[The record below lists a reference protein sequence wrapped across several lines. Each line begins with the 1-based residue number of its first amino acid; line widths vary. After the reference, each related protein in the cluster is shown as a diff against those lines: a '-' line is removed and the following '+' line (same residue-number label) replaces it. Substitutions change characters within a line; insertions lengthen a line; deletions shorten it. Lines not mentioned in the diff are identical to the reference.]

1 MAVFDWLL
9 PPTQAGRAL
18 VILVAALAI
27 LAAVWILQ
35 SLGYAPCEL
44 CLTERYASYAN
55 APLAAL
61 TAWLAS
67 RSSSHAARAL
77 FVLIALI
84 FFANVGLSVYH
95 LGVEQRWWPGPSA
108 CTGALNAPVDV
119 NDLLKQLNAARVV
132 RCDEVQLR
140 VLGLSLAG
148 WDAVACA
155 ALALYAGLAAR
166 LVPQPAGFD
175 TTARAA
181 SAARR

>member
-1 MAVFDWLL
+1 MA
-9 PPTQAGRAL
+9 
-18 VILVAALAI
+18 
-27 LAAVWILQ
+27 
-35 SLGYAPCEL
+35 
-44 CLTERYASYAN
+44 
-55 APLAAL
+55 LAAL

-67 RSSSHAARAL
+67 RPSSHAAARAL

-84 FFANVGLSVYH
+84 FLANVGLSVYH
-95 LGVEQRWWPGPSA
+95 VGVEQRWWPGPTA
-108 CTGALNAPVDV
+108 CTGALNAPVHV

-166 LVPQPAGFD
+166 LVPQPAGLD
-175 TTARAA
+175 ATPRAV